1 MRRRTVFLA
10 LVALGICGTC
20 IAKTPKG
27 ESIELKSAAK
37 SVLNVSVDG
46 VPVKVTRYVDNYV
59 SAPNRP
65 EDQKINIYIP
75 ENATKAS
82 PIIFYVN
89 NAGWQA
95 NAYPEGT
102 IRDGGEYDGTSDKV
116 GVALKEGY
124 VVVSYGGRSRGNGLT
139 GEKYLGHSPAIMTDT
154 KAAIR
159 YLRHNKK
166 ALPAGDTE
174 KIIITGTS
182 GGGALST
189 VVAASGNSE
198 DYFPSLYEIG
208 AAGIRRNPDG
218 SFTSDPGYG
227 DNVFGVIAYCPITDL
242 GHGCAAYEWLFHD
255 TRKVMYLTGEMNY
268 PSADERTVMA
278 ASEQLSSM
286 YADYIDGLGLRDK
299 DGELITSSNL
309 RDHIAALMKEEIA
322 KSIVEFGIDKMK
334 EDLTQEI
341 RQRGFFGG
349 APGGGRPQGNG
360 APRMGG
366 GMPQGQGA
374 PQMREGQNAQSSQS
388 TQTAAQRRVSNGWV
402 TFGEDGS
409 FTYDLDKHLYYLAKY
424 TTLKVAPAFSNSG
437 LYSAGQNEDSL
448 FGSEYDEY
456 SPFNEYSWNNDCK
469 ENGVGKD
476 DTGLSWKEF
485 LSTPEGERLS
495 LQIKMTCAMDYL
507 LEGKS
512 DTAPFWYVRHGM
524 DDRDASF
531 AVEATL
537 FNAVMSSG
545 KVKASD
551 VGFAWLKPHS
561 GDYDVAE
568 AYSWLKGVLAK

>member
-1 MRRRTVFLA
+1 MEFLLA
-10 LVALGICGTC
+10 ILLDASRDL
-20 IAKTPKG
+20 
-27 ESIELKSAAK
+27 
-37 SVLNVSVDG
+37 
-46 VPVKVTRYVDNYV
+46 
-59 SAPNRP
+59 
-65 EDQKINIYIP
+65 KINDQIIYNKLDLYAYEP
-75 ENATKAS
+75 EKRKFYQLLINTELFAS
-82 PIIFYVN
+82 NKDAMIVCGDHN
-89 NAGWQA
+89 
-95 NAYPEGT
+95 
-102 IRDGGEYDGTSDKV
+102 
-116 GVALKEGY
+116 
-124 VVVSYGGRSRGNGLT
+124 
-139 GEKYLGHSPAIMTDT
+139 
-154 KAAIR
+154 KAADI
-159 YLRHNKK
+159 NTK
-166 ALPAGDTE
+166 TNNE
-174 KIIITGTS
+174 
-182 GGGALST
+182 
-189 VVAASGNSE
+189 E
-198 DYFPSLYEIG
+198 LYRFFNE
-208 AAGIRRNPDG
+208 
-218 SFTSDPGYG
+218 
-227 DNVFGVIAYCPITDL
+227 
-242 GHGCAAYEWLFHD
+242 
-255 TRKVMYLTGEMNY
+255 
-268 PSADERTVMA
+268 
-278 ASEQLSSM
+278 
-286 YADYIDGLGLRDK
+286 
-299 DGELITSSNL
+299 
-309 RDHIAALMKEEIA
+309 
-322 KSIVEFGIDKMK
+322 EFGIDKMK

-512 DTAPFWYVRHGM
+512 GTAPFWYVRHGM

-537 FNAVMSSG
+537 FNAVMSSD